1 MRGAIIITLIA
12 VGGLLVAAPL
22 IAEYLTNA
30 NHQANVVRLLEKPGT
45 NSVNLHFEP
54 IPVGAEVVCGAV
66 GIFVLIAG
74 LILAFRE
81 LRTTREPPPLPRER
95 VDREF
100 ADRD

>member
-1 MRGAIIITLIA
+1 MRGAIIITVIA

-54 IPVGAEVVCGAV
+54 IPPVAEVACAVIGAA
-66 GIFVLIAG
+66 VLVAG
-74 LILAFRE
+74 LIMAFRE
-81 LRTTREPPPLPRER
+81 LRTPAPPRLPRER